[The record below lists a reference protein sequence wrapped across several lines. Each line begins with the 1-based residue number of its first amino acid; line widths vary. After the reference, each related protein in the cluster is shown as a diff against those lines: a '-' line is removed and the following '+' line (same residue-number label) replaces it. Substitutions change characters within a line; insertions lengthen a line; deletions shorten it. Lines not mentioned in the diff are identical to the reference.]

1 MTRYLELGRG
11 RIAFEVHGGAG
22 PLVLAAPGLGD
33 VRQVYRFLAPRIAA
47 GGYRFAAMDP
57 RGAGESTVGWSE
69 YSDRAVA
76 SDMAALVRDLGGPA
90 VLMGN
95 SFSAASAVIAATDH
109 PDLVAGLVLIG
120 PFVRPVDMP
129 VWLAWAFRVI
139 LAPPWG
145 RRAWTRYYR
154 SRMYPG
160 SPPGD
165 IDAYVGRLSA
175 ALAGPGRMAAF
186 RALAADDHSESGS
199 RLDRVDVPVLV
210 IMGTADP
217 DFPDPR
223 VEAQQL
229 GNRLSATVELIE
241 GAGHYPQAEYPDRVA
256 GIVSDF
262 LGRTRPFG

>member
-1 MTRYLELGRG
+1 
-11 RIAFEVHGGAG
+11 
-22 PLVLAAPGLGD
+22 
-33 VRQVYRFLAPRIAA
+33 
-47 GGYRFAAMDP
+47 MDP
-57 RGAGESTVGWSE
+57 RGAGESSTDWSE

-76 SDMAALVRDLGGPA
+76 SDMVALVRQLGGPA

-129 VWLAWAFRVI
+129 IWMGWVFRAM

-145 RRAWTRYYR
+145 RRAWTWYYR

-165 IDAYVGRLSA
+165 LDSYVAALSA
-175 ALAGPGRMAAF
+175 TLAEPGRMAAF
-186 RALAADDHSESGS
+186 RALADDDHAESGS
-199 RLDRVDVPVLV
+199 RLDAVEVPVLV

-223 VEAQQL
+223 GEAREL
-229 GNRLSATVELIE
+229 GARLPATVELIE
-241 GAGHYPQAEYPDRVA
+241 GAGHYPQVEYPDRVA
-256 GIVSDF
+256 RIVLDF
-262 LGRTRPFG
+262 LERTHSSS